1 MNTFIISNKEKIYI
15 GKKKQKK
22 TNKKR
27 IRETIREIKKTLGRE
42 NG

>member
-27 IRETIREIKKTLGRE
+27 QSEKQSEKLRKH
-42 NG
+42 